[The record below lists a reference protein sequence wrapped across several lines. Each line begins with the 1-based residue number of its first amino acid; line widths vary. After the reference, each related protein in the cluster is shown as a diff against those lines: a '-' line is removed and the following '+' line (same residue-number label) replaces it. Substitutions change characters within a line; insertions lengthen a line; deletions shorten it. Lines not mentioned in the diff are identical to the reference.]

1 MRSSAVI
8 ALESQLYSS
17 DIAMNLAA
25 LISDWLAAIL
35 ARRREPIDEVAYDY
49 GYRSGQP
56 NDPEYGATNPYRP
69 GTNKHRSW
77 KKGAAR
83 AEREEMMIW

>member
-1 MRSSAVI
+1 ML
-8 ALESQLYSS
+8 ALESQLYWS
-17 DIAMNLAA
+17 DITMKLAA
-25 LISDWLAAIL
+25 LISDRFAAIL

-56 NDPEYGATNPYRP
+56 HDPEYGATNPYQP

>member
-1 MRSSAVI
+1 MNPF
-8 ALESQLYSS
+8 
-17 DIAMNLAA
+17 AMLPERLAEF
-25 LISDWLAAIL
+25 LS
-35 ARRREPIDEVAYDY
+35 RRREPIDEVAYGY

-56 NDPEYGATNPYRP
+56 HDSEYGAKNPYRP